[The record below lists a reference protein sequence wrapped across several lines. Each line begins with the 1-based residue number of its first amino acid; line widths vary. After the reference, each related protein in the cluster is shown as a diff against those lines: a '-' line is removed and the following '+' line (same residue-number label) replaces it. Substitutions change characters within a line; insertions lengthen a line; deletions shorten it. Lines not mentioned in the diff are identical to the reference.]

1 MKILFAGAAV
11 AGLLAVGA
19 ARAEPYV
26 DYTPMKGAW
35 DITQVHVEPNRIDA
49 YLTGLKK
56 SWGPSQ
62 EIDKRHGL
70 IDNYW
75 VMVKIDPSGS
85 GANVLLG
92 RHVVTLASLEPD
104 KARDTAIDQE
114 NEKALPKASSDQIVK
129 GYNEYRNF
137 LSEGFYQPVEFAK

>member
-1 MKILFAGAAV
+1 MKMLVAAAAV
-11 AGLLAVGA
+11 AGVMAAGA
-19 ARAEPYV
+19 ASAEPYV

-35 DITQVHVEPNRIDA
+35 DITQVHVEPGKIDA

-56 SWGPSQ
+56 TWGPSQ

-75 VMVKIDPSGS
+75 VMVKLDPAGA
-85 GANVLLG
+85 GANIILG
-92 RHVVTLASLEPD
+92 RHVVALSSLEPD

-114 NEKALPKASSDQIVK
+114 NEKMLPKSNSEQMVK
-129 GYNEYRNF
+129 GYNEYRTF
-137 LSEGFYQPVEFAK
+137 LSEGFYQPVELAK